1 GDMSGAHGAL
11 RGLAR
16 RCIQF
21 IKRMGS
27 FSSAPCVVNPDNQDD
42 GVQVEVGRDRRA
54 THEDVCRWCERQL
67 AGTPARLLPRSMQPV
82 QAMQA
87 LQAVQGDPDPTPA
100 RPQWR
105 NDDSNTIRVL
115 QWNVL
120 SQALGTSNDN
130 FVACPERA
138 LDWAVRRPLMLQ
150 ELAAA
155 APDIICLQEVDHYKF
170 LEAALSPLGY
180 RGLWEPK
187 PDSPCKYVPDNNG
200 PDGCALMWRADKFSL
215 VQEHRAPLH
224 IWHMTSNQVVLLAV
238 LRHEASGREVCV
250 ATTHLKARA
259 GALMSTIRNQQGIDL
274 LNVVAAHADGRPVL
288 LAGDFNA
295 EPSEPVYRTVLQHPA
310 LRLASAYSKASH
322 RAQEDDGIVHG
333 DPVAASAQGE
343 PPYTTWK
350 IREEG
355 EQCHT
360 IDYIFYSRSAF
371 SVSALMD
378 FPSGEALGPGRAPS
392 YQYPSDHFSLCA
404 ELRLE
409 DSRPEPRPPGRCAS
423 ERTK

>member
-1 GDMSGAHGAL
+1 MQAVGEPGAA
-11 RGLAR
+11 
-16 RCIQF
+16 
-21 IKRMGS
+21 S
-27 FSSAPCVVNPDNQDD
+27 
-42 GVQVEVGRDRRA
+42 
-54 THEDVCRWCERQL
+54 
-67 AGTPARLLPRSMQPV
+67 PARGARS
-82 QAMQA
+82 
-87 LQAVQGDPDPTPA
+87 
-100 RPQWR
+100 QWR
-105 NDDSNTIRVL
+105 NGDDSNTIRVM

-120 SQALGTSNDN
+120 SQALGTNNDN

-138 LDWAVRRPLMLQ
+138 LDWGVRRPLLLQ

-155 APDIICLQEVDHYKF
+155 TPDIICLQEVDHYKF

-200 PDGCALMWRADKFSL
+200 PDGCALLWRADRFTL
-215 VQEHRAPLH
+215 VEEHRAPLH
-224 IWHMTSNQVVLLAV
+224 IWCLPSNQVVLLAV

-322 RAQEDDGIVHG
+322 RGEEGDGVAHG